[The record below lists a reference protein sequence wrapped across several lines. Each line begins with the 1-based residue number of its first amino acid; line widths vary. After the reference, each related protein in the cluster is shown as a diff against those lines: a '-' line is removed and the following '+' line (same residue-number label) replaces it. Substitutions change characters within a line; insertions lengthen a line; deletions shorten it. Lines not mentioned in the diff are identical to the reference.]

1 MPGHSTTSSWLF
13 PPQTDEIQFDEKW
26 SFVFK
31 KQEHCDPN
39 DPADDHR
46 GDWWDHV
53 AYDPEHRL
61 VLCVVPGARD
71 VESVEEVVDETQQRT
86 GGRVLRLMTSDAYSA
101 YETAILAAYGQE
113 VTTTPSGQ
121 GVRRMVP
128 EKVPPPGL
136 NYAVVEKRRE
146 KGRVVEVL
154 TRVVFGTMAAV
165 MAAVGQSRVSRW
177 INVSFLERQNA
188 TDRHRNAR
196 KVRKAYTFSKDWR
209 VHESMTYF
217 TMYSYNFCWSVRTLK
232 VRDDTERLRRRTPAM
247 AAGLA
252 DHVWTMREWVTMP
265 CVQRP

>member
-1 MPGHSTTSSWLF
+1 MPGRSTTSSWRF
-13 PPQTDEIQFDEKW
+13 PPRTDEVQFDEKW

-31 KQEHCDPN
+31 KQTHCDPD
-39 DPADDHR
+39 DPADANR

-71 VESVEEVVDETQQRT
+71 VECVEEVVDETKQRT
-86 GGRVLRLMTSDAYSA
+86 GGRVMRLMTSDAYSA

-113 VTTTPSGQ
+113 VTTTPSGRES
-121 GVRRMVP
+121 RRLVP
-128 EKVPPPGL
+128 EKVPPPDL

-165 MAAVGQSRVSRW
+165 LAALGQSSVSRW

-196 KVRKAYTFSKDWR
+196 KVRKAYTFSKDWQ

-217 TMYSYNFCWSVRTLK
+217 SMYSYNFCWPVRTLAE
-232 VRDDTERLRRRTPAM
+232 RDERGCLRRRTPAM

-265 CVQRP
+265 CVQRR